1 MQHNYKSQ
9 IPQHRYL
16 SSTTNFL
23 RKFFLFIGMS
33 LGLYAT
39 SSAQLPTA
47 QQVSSQIKV
56 GWNIG
61 NTLEAPCGETCWG
74 NPMVSQTLIN
84 SVKAAGFNAIR
95 IPCAWDSH
103 QTNGVIHSTWL
114 ARVKQ
119 VVDYCV
125 NNNMYA
131 ILNIHWDG
139 GWLEEHPLYSHQSA
153 VNAKQRNYW
162 TQIAN
167 YFKNYNERL
176 LFAGTNE
183 VRADY
188 NTPTTEHINVQQS
201 YLQTFIDAV
210 RATGGNNTTRT
221 LVVQTYN
228 TNAWH
233 GINYFWL
240 PNDPTPNR
248 LMVEI
253 HNYDP
258 FDFTLS
264 STSSCLYWGSPYPSQ
279 SACSWAQE
287 AYIDD
292 YYSQVKSEWVDKGV
306 PVIVGEYAANL
317 RSSLTGSQLSTHMAS
332 RQYWINYVTKAAYQ
346 RGIKSFYWD
355 NGVRENGGKLFDRN
369 TGAVTDQGIVDAIM
383 SALGTTPPPTSG
395 NYTMFKNRGTGLQ
408 IDGMYRTNNGANAG
422 QYATSGSGG
431 QQWMVET
438 VGSYVKLK
446 NRATGLYLDG
456 MGRTTNGSICGQYA
470 GGTSYNQQWT
480 IETVGSYVKLRNR
493 GTGLYVD
500 GMGRTTNGAD
510 LGQYASGGSY
520 NQQWTMSAVSGSST
534 ASIPTAEMVL
544 LDAETAVKVYPNPT
558 AGQVSITLPDSYKDG
573 EKIVDLLDV
582 SGNSVISEKFRGT
595 THTLNIG
602 SLPQGMYLLRV
613 GSDQQMIIKK
623 VIKK

>member
-9 IPQHRYL
+9 IPQHRCSNL
-16 SSTTNFL
+16 NTNFL
-23 RKFFLFIGMS
+23 RKLFLFIGLT

-47 QQVSSQIKV
+47 QQVASQIKV

-74 NPMVSQTLIN
+74 NPMVSQQLIN
-84 SVKAAGFNAIR
+84 SVKAAGFNAVR

-103 QTNGVIHSTWL
+103 QTNGVIHASWL

-139 GWLEEHPLYSHQSA
+139 GWLEEHPLYSHQNS
-153 VNAKQRNYW
+153 VNAKQSSYW

-188 NTPTTEHINVQQS
+188 NNPTSEHINVQQS
-201 YLQTFIDAV
+201 YLQTFINAV
-210 RATGGNNTTRT
+210 RATGGNNSTRT

-233 GINYFWL
+233 GIDHFWL
-240 PNDPTPNR
+240 PSDPASNR
-248 LMVEI
+248 LIVEI

-258 FDFTLS
+258 FDFTLNPN
-264 STSSCLYWGSPYPSQ
+264 SSCLYWGSPFPSQ
-279 SACSWAQE
+279 SACNWAQE

-292 YYSQVKSEWVDKGV
+292 YYSQVKAEWVDKGI
-306 PVIVGEYAANL
+306 PVIVGEFAANM
-317 RSSLTGSQLSTHMAS
+317 RSSLPGSQRTTHIAA
-332 RQYWINYVTKAAYQ
+332 REYYINYVTKAAYQ

-355 NGVRENGGKLFDRN
+355 IGTNINAAGIFNRN
-369 TGAVTDQGIVDAIM
+369 TGGIIDQGILNAIM
-383 SALGTTPPPTSG
+383 TAVAGTPPGGT
-395 NYTMFKNRGTGLQ
+395 NYTMFKNRATGLQ

-431 QQWMVET
+431 QQWMIEN

-456 MGRTTNGSICGQYA
+456 MGRTANGSICGQYSSS
-470 GGTSYNQQWT
+470 GSNNQQWT
-480 IETVGSYVKLRNR
+480 IETVGNYVKLRNR

-500 GMGRTTNGAD
+500 GMGRTANGSD

-520 NQQWTMSAVSGSST
+520 NQQWTMSTVSGST
-534 ASIPTAEMVL
+534 IASIPGTEMTL

-558 AGQVSITLPDSYKDG
+558 AGMVTITLPDSYKDD
-573 EKIVDLLDV
+573 EKLVDVLDV
-582 SGNSVISEKFRGT
+582 SGNTVVSENFPGT
-595 THTLNIG
+595 IHTLNIG
-602 SLPQGMYLLRV
+602 GLPQGMYLLRV
-613 GSDQQMIIKK
+613 RSSQKLIVKK

>member
-1 MQHNYKSQ
+1 MKEVLLFSRPLWWQSTLAVM
-9 IPQHRYL
+9 IIVL
-16 SSTTNFL
+16 SLHT
-23 RKFFLFIGMS
+23 S
-33 LGLYAT
+33 LWG
-39 SSAQLPTA
+39 QLPTA
-47 QQVSSQIKV
+47 QQVASQIKV

-74 NPMVSQTLIN
+74 NPMVSQQLIN
-84 SVKAAGFNAIR
+84 SVKAAGFNAVR

-103 QTNGVIHSTWL
+103 QTNGVIHASWL

-131 ILNIHWDG
+131 VLNIHWDG

-188 NTPTTEHINVQQS
+188 NNPTTEHINVQQS

-210 RATGGNNTTRT
+210 RATGGNNSTRT

-233 GINYFWL
+233 GINHFWL
-240 PNDPTPNR
+240 PSDPASNR
-248 LMVEI
+248 LIVEI

-258 FDFTLS
+258 FDFTLNS
-264 STSSCLYWGSPYPSQ
+264 SGSCLYWGSPYPSQ

-292 YYSQVKSEWVDKGV
+292 YYSQVKTEWVDKGI
-306 PVIVGEYAANL
+306 PVIVGEFAANM
-317 RSSLTGSQLSTHMAS
+317 RSSLSGSQRTNHIAS
-332 RQYWINYVTKAAYQ
+332 REYYINYVTKAAYQ

-355 NGVRENGGKLFDRN
+355 IGTNVNAAGLFNRN
-369 TGAVTDQGIVDAIM
+369 TGGIIDQGILSAIM
-383 SALGTTPPPTSG
+383 AAVGTTPPQTG
-395 NYTMFKNRGTGLQ
+395 TWTMFKNRATGLQ
-408 IDGMYRTNNGANAG
+408 IDGMSRTTNGSNVS
-422 QYATSGSGG
+422 QWATSGSGG
-431 QQWMVET
+431 QQWAIEN

-456 MGRTTNGSICGQYA
+456 MGRTANGSVCGQY
-470 GGTSYNQQWT
+470 SSSSSNNQQWT

-500 GMGRTTNGAD
+500 GMGRTANGSD
-510 LGQYASGGSY
+510 LGQYSSGSSN
-520 NQQWTMSAVSGSST
+520 NQQWTMSSVSGSG
-534 ASIPTAEMVL
+534 AGRQEIAEEYDSESL
-544 LDAETAVKVYPNPT
+544 ISLSPNPFVSEIKIT
-558 AGQVSITLPDSYKDG
+558 VEDPKKVKSILIMDLTGKQV
-573 EKIVDLLDV
+573 E
-582 SGNSVISEKFRGT
+582 VIEHQNVKREQQMG
-595 THTLNIG
+595 LG
-602 SLPQGMYLLRV
+602 LKPGMYLLQLNEIQNTRTFKV
-613 GSDQQMIIKK
+613 VKK
-623 VIKK
+623 

>member
-1 MQHNYKSQ
+1 MKEFLSFMR
-9 IPQHRYL
+9 PAWL
-16 SSTTNFL
+16 SS
-23 RKFFLFIGMS
+23 KFALLVTV
-33 LGLYAT
+33 LGLHA
-39 SSAQLPTA
+39 SAWAQLPTA
-47 QQVSSQIKV
+47 PQVASQIKV

-74 NPMVSQTLIN
+74 NPMVSQQLIN
-84 SVKAAGFNAIR
+84 AVKAAGFNAVR

-103 QTNGVIHSTWL
+103 QTNGVIDAAWL
-114 ARVKQ
+114 ARIKQ

-131 ILNIHWDG
+131 VLNIHWDG
-139 GWLEEHPLYSHQSA
+139 GWLEEHPLYSYQAS
-153 VNAKQRNYW
+153 VNVKQRNYW

-188 NTPTTEHINVQQS
+188 NTPTTEHITVQQS
-201 YLQTFIDAV
+201 YLQTFVDAV
-210 RATGGNNTTRT
+210 RATGGNNSTRP
-221 LVVQTYN
+221 LIVQTYN

-240 PNDPTPNR
+240 PNDPAANR
-248 LMVEI
+248 LIVEI

-258 FDFTLS
+258 YDFTLNA
-264 STSSCLYWGSPYPSQ
+264 TSSCLYWGSPYPSQ
-279 SACSWAQE
+279 SACAWAQE

-306 PVIVGEYAANL
+306 PVIVGEFAANL
-317 RSSLTGSQLSTHMAS
+317 RSSLTGSQLSTHIAS
-332 RQYWINYVTKAAYQ
+332 RQYWINYVTKAAFQ

-355 NGVRENGGKLFDRN
+355 NGVRDNGGKLFDRN

-383 SALGTTPPPTSG
+383 SAVGTTPPAGS
-395 NYTMFKNRGTGLQ
+395 YTTFKNRATGLQ
-408 IDGMYRTNNGANAG
+408 IDGMSRTTNGSNVS
-422 QYATSGSGG
+422 QWATSASGG
-431 QQWMVET
+431 QQWMIEN

-456 MGRTTNGSICGQYA
+456 MGRTANGSVCGQYSSS
-470 GGTSYNQQWT
+470 GSYNQQWT
-480 IETVGSYVKLRNR
+480 LETVGSYVKLKNR

-500 GMGRTTNGAD
+500 GMGRTGNGVD
-510 LGQYASGGSY
+510 LGQWTTSTSN
-520 NQQWTMSAVSGSST
+520 NQQWTMSSVSGRLRQSESNPEVE
-534 ASIPTAEMVL
+534 SAEPL
-544 LDAETAVKVYPNPT
+544 SATPNPFESELKVVVEDPK
-558 AGQVSITLPDSYKDG
+558 QVRSIS
-573 EKIVDLLDV
+573 IIDLTGKAV
-582 SGNSVISEKFRGT
+582 EIIEHENVRAEQQMGRG
-595 THTLNIG
+595 LN
-602 SLPQGMYLLRV
+602 PGMYVLQINGTANRQ
-613 GSDQQMIIKK
+613 SIK